1 MRAAQLSTR
10 MGLPRMSVLV
20 VDDDDVDRERVMRFL
35 QRSSFDI
42 DATEAV
48 SGAQALDLVKD
59 RRFDCIVLD
68 NHLGDALGAQILP
81 RLRSESRQACPV
93 IMVTGEGD
101 ERLAVQVLQDGAADY
116 LPKRHLSAEGL
127 IHSIFHSLEQ
137 QRLRNELA
145 EAHRRL
151 EYNVREQARTIEQ
164 RERDLKSIL
173 DHLPA
178 LIGYWDATLHNRFGN
193 RAYQEWFDVAQ
204 ERMPGMHMRDVVGD
218 AWAHHAAPYVEAAL
232 RGEEQVFEYA
242 TPTRPGA
249 PMRHC
254 QAHFIPDL
262 DADGRVAGFYSFVT
276 DVTPVKAAQA
286 RAGELVAFNEA
297 VIRASPVGIA
307 VYGADGRCILANA
320 ALAEAVSGSRSA
332 LLQQNFRALAW
343 WKESG
348 LLSEAES
355 TLADGR
361 RRACE
366 VHVSADLEHEAWLEC
381 GLAAIDHQGERC
393 LLLIAHDVTAQRAA
407 KKELA
412 AARDE
417 ADAAAQAKGSFL
429 ANMSHEIRT
438 PMNAIVG
445 LSRLALEDDM
455 TPRARDFVDKV
466 HGSALALMGIL
477 DDVLDYSKIEA
488 GQLRFESFEFELDE
502 LLQRVID
509 LFAVRIEQK
518 GLEFVF
524 DVLPEVPARLVGD
537 PLRLSQ
543 VLCNFVGN
551 AVKFTEQG
559 EILVSVGLIEP
570 LAGSQCWLRFSVQD
584 TGVGIEP
591 DSQSG
596 LFEPFTQADSSITR
610 RFGGSGLGLAI
621 SKRLVQQMEGEIAV
635 ASAPGGGSE
644 FSFTVKLGTAPAS
657 GSTIDRSELAALHAL
672 VVDDNTL
679 CRRTLSDA
687 LEALGV
693 HTISAA
699 SGTVALRQAERAQR
713 LGRAFDVILLD
724 WKMPG
729 TDGLQ
734 TLGRLR
740 DQAQAQGHGSPVV
753 MMMVPAF
760 GRDALLAEAGAVR
773 PDHVLAKPVLRTQ
786 LLDALSRMGRGQQ
799 SGTVATGPPTLEA
812 LRVRATGLSGAR
824 VLLVEDNLVNQLVAA
839 ELLKALGMD
848 ITVVSD
854 GIDAVGAVRD
864 GEEGRFDVVLM
875 DLHMPRMDGFEASR
889 RIRALP
895 QALQI
900 PVIAMSAAVLPVDR
914 SQSFAAGMVDH
925 VAKPIL
931 AERLL
936 EVLLKWVPQRRGTSR
951 L

>member
-1 MRAAQLSTR
+1 MMSGFWACND
-10 MGLPRMSVLV
+10 LPRMAVLV

-35 QRSSFDI
+35 QHSPFDI
-42 DATEAV
+42 DATEAS
-48 SGAQALDLVKD
+48 SGAQAIDLVKD

-68 NHLGDALGAQILP
+68 NHLGDALGSQILP
-81 RLRSESRQACPV
+81 RLKSESQQACPV

-116 LPKRHLSAEGL
+116 LPKRHLSADVL
-127 IHSIFHSLEQ
+127 IHSICHSLEQ

-151 EYNVREQARTIEQ
+151 ERNVREQARTIEQ

-193 RAYQEWFDVAQ
+193 RAYQEWFGVAQ
-204 ERMPGMHMRDVVGD
+204 ERVPGMHMRDVIGESSVQR
-218 AWAHHAAPYVEAAL
+218 AAPYIEGAL
-232 RGEEQVFEYA
+232 RGEEQLFEYKVS
-242 TPTRPGA
+242 TRPGQ
-249 PMRHC
+249 PRRHC
-254 QAHFIPDL
+254 QAHFIPDQEP
-262 DADGRVAGFYSFVT
+262 DGRVAGFYSFVT

-286 RAGELVAFNEA
+286 RASELAMFNEA
-297 VIRASPVGIA
+297 VVRSSPVGIA

-320 ALAEAVSGSRSA
+320 ALAEALSSSQPA
-332 LLQQNFRALAW
+332 MLQQNFRNLAW

-355 TLADGR
+355 TLADGQR
-361 RRACE
+361 RGCE
-366 VHVSADLEHEAWLEC
+366 VHAASNVEREAWLEC
-381 GLAAIDHQGERC
+381 GLSAIDHQGERC
-393 LLLIAHDVTAQRAA
+393 LLLIAHDVTAQRAV

-412 AARDE
+412 AARDD
-417 ADAAAQAKGSFL
+417 ADAAAQAKGAFL

-445 LSRLALEDDM
+445 LSRLALEDEM
-455 TPRARDFVDKV
+455 PPRARDFVDKV

-477 DDVLDYSKIEA
+477 DDVLDYSKIDA
-488 GQLRFESFEFELDE
+488 GQLRFESVEFELDE

-509 LFAVRIEQK
+509 LFAVRIDQK

-524 DVLPEVPARLVGD
+524 DVQPEVPTRLVGD

-559 EILVSVGLIEP
+559 EILVSVCLIAP
-570 LAGSQCWLRFSVQD
+570 LAGSECRMRFSVQD

-591 DSQSG
+591 DSQPG

-621 SKRLVQQMEGEIAV
+621 SKRLVQQMEGEIQV
-635 ASAPGGGSE
+635 DSAPGGGSE
-644 FSFTVKLGTAPAS
+644 FSFTVKLVAATS
-657 GSTIDRSELAALHAL
+657 GPVIDRSELASLHAL
-672 VVDDNTL
+672 VVDDNPL
-679 CRRTLSDA
+679 CRRTLSSA
-687 LEALGV
+687 LEALKMNAM
-693 HTISAA
+693 SAA
-699 SGTVALRQAERAQR
+699 SGTVALRQAERAHR

-729 TDGLQ
+729 TDGLH
-734 TLGRLR
+734 TLRRLR
-740 DQAQAQGHGSPVV
+740 EQVERHGRPNVL
-753 MMMVPAF
+753 MMVPAF
-760 GRDALLAEAGAVR
+760 GRDALLAEAGVMR
-773 PDHVLAKPVLRTQ
+773 PDQVLAKPVLRTQ
-786 LLDALSRMGRGQQ
+786 LLEALLCMRQGRQ
-799 SGTVATGPPTLEA
+799 SGAASTGPPTLET
-812 LRVRATGLSGAR
+812 LRARATGLDGAR

-839 ELLKALGMD
+839 ELLKVLGMEV
-848 ITVVSD
+848 TVVPD
-854 GIDAVGAVRD
+854 GVDAVGAVRD
-864 GEEGRFDVVLM
+864 GEEGQFDVVLM
-875 DLHMPRMDGFEASR
+875 DLHMPRMDGFEATR

-895 QALQI
+895 QAART
-900 PVIAMSAAVLPVDR
+900 PVIAMSAAVLHADR

-931 AERLL
+931 AERLV
-936 EVLLKWVPQRRGTSR
+936 EVLLKWVPQHRGMVRS
-951 L
+951 